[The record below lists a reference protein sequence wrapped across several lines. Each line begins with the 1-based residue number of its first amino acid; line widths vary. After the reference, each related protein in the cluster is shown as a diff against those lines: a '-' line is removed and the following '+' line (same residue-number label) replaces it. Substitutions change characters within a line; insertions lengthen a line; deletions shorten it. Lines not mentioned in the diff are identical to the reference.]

1 MSAALFAPL
10 DFLKGLFTR
19 EDAKAEAPALD
30 PETYSVG
37 PEFNR
42 FSDLLPWTAYWEQE
56 QLFAIEGE
64 TEGSIEAIGYTIEM
78 NPQTGASSDMS
89 RLIQE
94 IFLA

>member
-56 QLFAIEGE
+56 QLSA
-64 TEGSIEAIGYTIEM
+64 M
-78 NPQTGASSDMS
+78 KVKPKGALRPSATRS
-89 RLIQE
+89 R
-94 IFLA
+94 